1 MSALP
6 LRREWSP
13 LGRWFAL
20 ALTVLALPTPARA
33 DGLLPPDKPIPEV
46 VDFYIDAQ
54 LKEENLTPAP
64 PADDANLL
72 RRLTLDLAGRIP
84 TVAETKA
91 FLSAAGADKR
101 ERLVDRLMGS
111 PAFVRHQAN
120 EFEVLLMDGSR
131 ASLRD
136 YLAGAFAE
144 NRPWDRIFRELI
156 LPDQTDPKQKGA
168 NEFLRVRLK
177 DLDKTTSEVSS
188 LFFGVNVS
196 CAQCHDH
203 PLVPDWKQDHFY
215 GMKSFFSR
223 SYEAGRFVGERDTA
237 VVKFKT
243 TKGQE
248 RTAKLMFLTGTVVEE
263 PPGLKPSKEEPR
275 KGKRRPANT
284 GGSTPPAPPK
294 FSARAK
300 LVELALRRGQ
310 GDFFARSIV
319 NRVWDRLFGYGLVMP
334 LDQMHSANPPSHPE
348 LMDWLARDVAEHG
361 YDLRRL
367 TRGLVLSRAYARSSR
382 WDGKEAP
389 KPALFAVARVRPLR
403 PMQLATA
410 LRLATAAPDA
420 FPAGLKADEFDRR
433 LQGIEGGA
441 RGLAGLFEQPGE
453 DFQVGVGEALLFSN
467 GDRVQKELLADGND
481 RLVGRLKT
489 IKDAKE
495 LAATAVQA
503 VLSRPASA
511 EEVKVLAEY
520 VERRA
525 DRRVAACRQVVWA
538 LLTSAEFRFNY

>member
-6 LRREWSP
+6 LGLKWP
-13 LGRWFAL
+13 PTGRHFAL
-20 ALTVLALPTPARA
+20 ALALLALAAPARA
-33 DGLLPPDKPIPEV
+33 DGLLPPDRPVPEV
-46 VDFYIDAQ
+46 VDFYVDAQ
-54 LKEENLTPAP
+54 LREENVTPAA
-64 PADDANLL
+64 PAEDANLL

-84 TVAETKA
+84 TVAETSG
-91 FLSAAGADKR
+91 FVSSQGPHKR
-101 ERLVDRLMGS
+101 VQLVDRLMGS

-120 EFEVLLMDGSR
+120 EFDVLLMDGSR

-136 YLAGAFAE
+136 YLLGAFTE
-144 NRPWDRIFRELI
+144 NRPWDRVFRELM
-156 LPDQTDPKQKGA
+156 LPDETDPKQKGA
-168 NEFLRVRLK
+168 SELLRVRLK
-177 DLDKTTSEVSS
+177 DLDKMTGEVSS

-203 PLVPDWKQDHFY
+203 PLVADWKQDHFY

-248 RTAKLMFLTGTVVEE
+248 RTAKLMFLTGQVVEE
-263 PPGLKPSKEEPR
+263 PPGLKPVKEEP
-275 KGKRRPANT
+275 KKSKKLPPTSSAP
-284 GGSTPPAPPK
+284 PPAPPK
-294 FSARAK
+294 FSARAT

-319 NRVWDRLFGYGLVMP
+319 NRVWARLFGYGLVMP

-348 LMDWLARDVAEHG
+348 LLDWLARDLVEHG

-382 WDGKEAP
+382 WEGKEAP

-410 LRLATAAPDA
+410 LRLATAAPAA
-420 FPAGLKADEFDRR
+420 FPAGMKADDFDGR

-467 GDRVQKELLADGND
+467 GERIQKELLADGND
-481 RLVGRLKT
+481 RLVGRLKNVP
-489 IKDAKE
+489 DAKQ

-503 VLSRPASA
+503 VLSRPATA
-511 EEVKVLAEY
+511 DEVRLLAEY

-525 DRRVAACRQVVWA
+525 DRRVEACRQVVWA